1 MTNTTAKIEI
11 IEVQATESVKGTV
24 LMIKEQPVI
33 GGGINQT
40 KEENT
45 IYEASIVYE
54 FWNLNTMYLRDE
66 ITIEVNEKEITFMFH
81 VTTEDSEW
89 EILTETVEVNGQP
102 YIPTTEE
109 WGYMEEETEEQAR
122 IQCEQYEEERLDSW
136 ED

>member
-1 MTNTTAKIEI
+1 MENTNAKIEI

-54 FWNLNTMYLRDE
+54 L
-66 ITIEVNEKEITFMFH
+66 
-81 VTTEDSEW
+81 
-89 EILTETVEVNGQP
+89 
-102 YIPTTEE
+102 
-109 WGYMEEETEEQAR
+109 
-122 IQCEQYEEERLDSW
+122 
-136 ED
+136 